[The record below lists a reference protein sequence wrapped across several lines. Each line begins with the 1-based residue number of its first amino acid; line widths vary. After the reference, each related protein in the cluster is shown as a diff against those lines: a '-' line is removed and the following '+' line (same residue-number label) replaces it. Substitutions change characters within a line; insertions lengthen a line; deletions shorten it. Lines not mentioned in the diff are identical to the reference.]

1 VLKFNIKRQMFGNPF
16 GRDAKPRESRAEE
29 RALGNR
35 IVTIAGSAEEQRS
48 EIKKRKKI
56 KEVLTCFRHF
66 GYKRRSIPKFKLH
79 YFITVHEKEIHFAIR
94 VF

>member
-1 VLKFNIKRQMFGNPF
+1 VLKFNIKRQMFENPF
-16 GRDAKPRESRAEE
+16 RRDAKPRESRAEE

-48 EIKKRKKI
+48 EIKKRRKI
-56 KEVLTCFRHF
+56 KVLTRFRHF
-66 GYKRRSIPKFKLH
+66 GYKRRFIPKFKLH